1 MRSDN
6 KTPFAG
12 DEIVLRLAGLPAVEM
27 ERRVRA
33 YRARVIAE
41 LMADALIWIAR
52 LPRRLADAIELG
64 GRKQGA

>member
-6 KTPFAG
+6 KTPVAG
-12 DEIVLRLAGLPAVEM
+12 DEIVLRLAGLPAVEI
-27 ERRVRA
+27 EHRVRA

-41 LMADALIWIAR
+41 LMADALVWIAR